1 MFDRERADAAWEVQV
16 SEMRKQGLVICLSAR
31 DLWNR
36 NCFKI
41 RWGWTAL
48 EMGRWAW
55 SILVAYKSNHYLAY
69 GAKVATQK
77 PHRKSPFS
85 SFKSNYLE
93 NKPQKCG
100 KEFKYLQS
108 LFHCLFL
115 VCQSHRHLIILL
127 SAWVCILSQPQYYC
141 FCSCTFDLRS
151 YMSIGEKTFQR
162 TGFTSSKNGQS
173 HSGLR
178 FKFGSD

>member
-55 SILVAYKSNHYLAY
+55 SILVAYKSNHYLA
-69 GAKVATQK
+69 
-77 PHRKSPFS
+77 
-85 SFKSNYLE
+85 
-93 NKPQKCG
+93 
-100 KEFKYLQS
+100 
-108 LFHCLFL
+108 
-115 VCQSHRHLIILL
+115 
-127 SAWVCILSQPQYYC
+127 
-141 FCSCTFDLRS
+141 
-151 YMSIGEKTFQR
+151 
-162 TGFTSSKNGQS
+162 
-173 HSGLR
+173 
-178 FKFGSD
+178 